1 MPKLRPPLQRPG
13 AVSELMHSAH
23 AHRLAVGWLV
33 AREAGLDPA
42 PFTSELGGQ
51 LMERWQ
57 EARNLPQMVKMYQ
70 PQARL
75 MYRIRALC
83 LQLHHHR
90 SALVCGG
97 PEMWWQLILEEQILG
112 AICDR
117 VAPQVFPE
125 AAGVP
130 IRSRAASAWWLRRGI
145 NACNPHSEP
154 ATWAL
159 VEATQARVYPSRV
172 ETGRPADDVPLPI
185 AALNGQLSL
194 TQRKALLK
202 AITGS
207 VDGHRAHQGI
217 ELARDWAEML
227 ITWQETAKETK
238 AINGK
243 SKPTGVEDL
252 AKFEAVAVL
261 LHDALM
267 PNWWANVSAIRE
279 GLNQI
284 PQQKP
289 SDSSGSG
296 ALQKIEPTHAPEALQ
311 MPSVAAR
318 MYPAAKKGASQS
330 ANPAQSPLAA
340 NAPQSSNKAAMSKP
354 NHHLSG
360 GAEP

>member
-13 AVSELMHSAH
+13 AVSELMHAAH

-42 PFTSELGGQ
+42 PFTSPLGGQ
-51 LMERWQ
+51 LMAKWQ
-57 EARNLPQMVKMYQ
+57 AARNLPQMVKAYQ

-75 MYRIRALC
+75 LYRMRSLC

-90 SALVCGG
+90 SALICGG
-97 PEMWWQLILEEQILG
+97 PEQWWQLILEEQILG

-125 AAGVP
+125 AAAMPV
-130 IRSRAASAWWLRRGI
+130 RSRAASAWWLRRGI
-145 NACNPHSEP
+145 NPCNPHSEP

-159 VEATQARVYPSRV
+159 MEATQARVYPSRA
-172 ETGRPADDVPLPI
+172 ETERPADDVPLPM
-185 AALNGQLSL
+185 AALNGQLAL
-194 TQRKALLK
+194 VQRKALLK

-207 VDGHRAHQGI
+207 VDGYRAHQGI

-238 AINGK
+238 AIN
-243 SKPTGVEDL
+243 SKPQTMGVEDL

-267 PNWWANVSAIRE
+267 PSWWANVSAIRE
-279 GLNQI
+279 ALNQI

-289 SDSSGSG
+289 SDCNGFD
-296 ALQKIEPTHAPEALQ
+296 AMQKIEPTGGAIATQSTLYG
-311 MPSVAAR
+311 AR
-318 MYPAAKKGASQS
+318 ILSAAKKGASQS
-330 ANPAQSPLAA
+330 ANPTQSPLAA

-354 NHHLSG
+354 DTKPKRRDEL
-360 GAEP
+360 